1 MQHTSM
7 HLHFRGWELLTS
19 WKVTHMHN
27 SIPVG
32 QASILDNCLFNSY
45 RISLNQINW
54 WVYLIKEKREHKR
67 INGNS
72 LLLNCSLSP
81 SIVAGNTYMHKHTS
95 AHTHLSKETIEDG
108 KWVGCCQNGRLL
120 FTNLIILFSSWRM
133 RWVITPPVSKSHGW
147 CEIHTLVGMDNSSW

>member
-1 MQHTSM
+1 MGTFNILKGNTHT
-7 HLHFRGWELLTS
+7 HTHITAYLLDRLPSSTTVCFI
-19 WKVTHMHN
+19 VTE
-27 SIPVG
+27 S
-32 QASILDNCLFNSY
+32 FF
-45 RISLNQINW
+45 LNQINW
-54 WVYLIKEKREHKR
+54 WVYLIEEKREHKR
-67 INGNS
+67 INGNF